1 MAKKYKLNK
10 SELTRM
16 KREVRIYNQFLPVL
30 KLKQEQLQIEHLKV
44 KREYN
49 HLNSLFGD
57 IKKRNEGLIS
67 VLSDERARYV
77 FSYCKV
83 FSVILGFKSVAGV
96 SVPKLDGVKFT
107 STPLYYFAFPAWFTK
122 NINLLRKFVEM
133 NLNISVVLKQIFLIK
148 KELKKSTQQVNLF
161 EKVLIPESEY
171 AIKRIKIALADEQV
185 AAVGRGKIA
194 KKKQA
199 INV

>member
-16 KREVRIYNQFLPVL
+16 KREVKIYNQFLPVL
-30 KLKQEQLQIEHLKV
+30 KLKQEQLQIEHLKIR
-44 KREYN
+44 REYN
-49 HLNSLFGD
+49 HFNSLFIG

-67 VLSDERARYV
+67 VLSDEKAGYV
-77 FSYCKV
+77 FSYCKI
-83 FSVILGFKSVAGV
+83 FSVSLGVKSVAGV
-96 SVPKLDGVKFT
+96 SVPKLNCIKFT
-107 STPLYYFAFPAWFTK
+107 EAPLYYFAFSAWFVK
-122 NINLLRKFVEM
+122 NINTLREFVKI
-133 NLNISVVLKQIFLIK
+133 NVKINILLKQLFLIK

-161 EKVLIPESEY
+161 EQVLIPESKY

-194 KKKQA
+194 KKKQI

>member
-16 KREVRIYNQFLPVL
+16 KREVKIYNQFLPVL
-30 KLKQEQLQIEHLKV
+30 KLKQEQLQIELLKI

-49 HLNSLFGD
+49 HFKALFID
-57 IKKRNEGLIS
+57 QKKHNEGLIS
-67 VLSDERARYV
+67 VLADKKTDYV

-83 FSVILGFKSVAGV
+83 FSISLNTKSVAGV
-96 SVPKLDGVKFT
+96 NVPKLENITFT
-107 STPLYYFAFPAWFTK
+107 TAALYYFAFPAWFIK
-122 NINLLRKFVEM
+122 NIYILRKFVEI
-133 NLNISVVLKQIFLIK
+133 NIKINILLKQLFLIK

-194 KKKQA
+194 KKKQT
-199 INV
+199 INI